1 MVYVGMEK
9 KKKFMLELSV
19 SGKVFLEIEA
29 DDTDQAIEKFEKLK
43 LVQIIINS
51 IDNDVDIDVC
61 DVWESKGV
69 K

>member
-29 DDTDQAIEKFEKLK
+29 DDTDQAIEKFEQLK